1 MRKLVAFFATLLL
14 AFSFSYSAVSAESDE
29 QWIEPSTT
37 QDGHFSVVFKDS
49 VNVFNQFPMLQA
61 YKNIN
66 GVQNNFVCADVN
78 TSDCANADSYFYTA
92 LLPVCADSTQ
102 VDCIESLS
110 AISENG
116 TIETGKF
123 SKYIYS
129 KHPNAFAANETLKI
143 PKTESPGIWSFSSA
157 KHSYGNEYALA
168 TGFSSL
174 ASYQFPQRS
183 SNLFAYLYPVSVHT
197 GIGDQGR
204 NIDGFSNIPECLKRI
219 LPATGVN
226 TVGCTAGGVDGLG
239 KYNCPLQLDVNRD
252 CLLQH
257 EFPTGFKF
265 QISIRLAEQPSGWLY
280 GRLLDPSIAI
290 SDLPGGGARVV
301 VTAAPT
307 KVPALYAGDNWV
319 NLPSSIQDYYLPC
332 IKAQTCHVMSR
343 QPRIEGPYTDPLLLN
358 AQRWPEAT
366 ESGSFDELKIWTA
379 LSKDTA
385 SALPSAWNFKM
396 SPVGVLNN
404 SNACFRNGNGLKGIV
419 TTNATLYSEA
429 PPVLVDSKLQ
439 YKVAAPHF
447 NKDGSEFKGTYNLVI
462 RSDVA
467 RCIYGF
473 TTAPIQ
479 ASIDVVTENGVESI
493 ATTAI
498 AEKDGW
504 LSLSAYNFGFSAP
517 TIKATLKQEVA
528 APTPTPTPTVTATP
542 SASATP
548 SATAMPS
555 ATATPTPS
563 ATPIVKKITI
573 TCVKGKSVKKV
584 TAVKPACPKGYKK
597 K

>member
-1 MRKLVAFFATLLL
+1 MKRIFAFFGALILT
-14 AFSFSYSAVSAESDE
+14 FTCSNTAVSAESDE

-66 GVQNNFVCADVN
+66 GVQNNFVCTDIN
-78 TSDCANADSYFYTA
+78 TADCANADSYFYTA

-102 VDCIESLS
+102 VDCIESLK

-116 TIETGKF
+116 TVEIGKF

-129 KHPNAFAANETLKI
+129 KHPNAFAANEDLKI
-143 PKTESPGIWSFSSA
+143 PRTESPGIWSFSSA
-157 KHSYGNEYALA
+157 NHGFGNDYALA
-168 TGFSSL
+168 TGFSSG
-174 ASYQFPQRS
+174 ASYQYPQRN
-183 SNLFAYLYPVSVHT
+183 SNLFAYLYPVSVHK

-204 NIDGFSNIPECLKRI
+204 NIDGFSNIPECIKRI

-239 KYNCPLQLDVNRD
+239 KYNCPLQLDINRD

-257 EFPTGFKF
+257 QFPAGFKF
-265 QISIRLAEQPSGWLY
+265 QLSIRLAEQPSGWLY

-290 SDLPGGGARVV
+290 SDVPGGGARVL

-307 KVPALYAGDNWV
+307 KVPVLYAGDNWV
-319 NLPSSIQDYYLPC
+319 NLPNSIQDYYLPC

-366 ESGSFDELKIWTA
+366 ESGSFDELKIWTE
-379 LSKDTA
+379 LSKDIA

-396 SPVGVLNN
+396 SSVGVLNN

-429 PPVLVDSKLQ
+429 PPVLVDSRLQ

-447 NKDGSEFKGTYNLVI
+447 NKDGTEFKGTYNLVI

-473 TTAPIQ
+473 TAAPIQ
-479 ASIDVVTENGVESI
+479 ASIEVVSEKGVESI

-498 AEKDGW
+498 AEADGW
-504 LSLSAYNFGFSAP
+504 LSLSAYNFDFSAP
-517 TIKATLKQEVA
+517 TIKATLKQE
-528 APTPTPTPTVTATP
+528 TPTPTPSQTPSTISTVIATP
-542 SASATP
+542 SASA
-548 SATAMPS
+548 A
-555 ATATPTPS
+555 ATPPVS
-563 ATPIVKKITI
+563 PVAKKTTI
-573 TCVKGKSVKKV
+573 ACVKGKSIKKV
-584 TAVKPACPKGYKK
+584 TAVKPVCPKGYKER
-597 K
+597 